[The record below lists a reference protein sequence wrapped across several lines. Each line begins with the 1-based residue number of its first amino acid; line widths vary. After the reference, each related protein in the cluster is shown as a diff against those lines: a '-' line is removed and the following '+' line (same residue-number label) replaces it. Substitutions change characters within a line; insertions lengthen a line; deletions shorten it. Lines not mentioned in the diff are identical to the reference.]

1 MLSKYVHIKLDMQ
14 YSLLLTLYSNSI
26 DNHTTAGGQK
36 PRGAAVKWLFQ
47 IGRTP
52 AIVRNT
58 RMNR

>member
-36 PRGAAVKWLFQ
+36 PRGAAVK
-47 IGRTP
+47 
-52 AIVRNT
+52 
-58 RMNR
+58 